1 MDLMSIVIWIV
12 LGAIAGV
19 IASFI
24 MGTRSGIVMDII
36 VGIIGAFIGGFLLS
50 LLGINNQVGGLNWL
64 SILTAVIGAIVLL
77 AVMRLARRSS
87 TA

>member
-1 MDLMSIVIWIV
+1 MDVMSIIIWIV

-24 MGTRSGIVMDII
+24 MGTRTGIVTDII
-36 VGIIGAFIGGFLLS
+36 VGIIGAFLGGFLLG
-50 LLGINNQVGGLNWL
+50 LLGIGNQVGGLNWL

-77 AVMRLARRSS
+77 AIVRMVRGS
-87 TA
+87 TV